1 MAVAN
6 QPFGVGAPTP
16 TPAPGSPGASAAAA
30 TSVGGAVSIRPVEGA
45 GRIRRILLA
54 TDLGSA
60 SDLAADWAFDLARTH
75 GAALLVISVIDE
87 DDLVPAG
94 TVGRSP
100 RWDQIRDD
108 RNAAAGRLV
117 ELGRASGIEVS
128 FLVWTGDVADSI
140 GSAAQAET
148 ADLVIVGSHGRGR
161 LGRLLLGSVSE
172 AVIRRAPCPV
182 LVVRPRNPAESA

>member
-6 QPFGVGAPTP
+6 QPLGVGAPV
-16 TPAPGSPGASAAAA
+16 PAPGGATPGAGVAAEL
-30 TSVGGAVSIRPVEGA
+30 IRSVEGT

-60 SDLAADWAFDLARTH
+60 SDLATDWAFDLARSH
-75 GAALLVISVIDE
+75 EAALLVISVIDE
-87 DDLVPAG
+87 VDLVPAG

-117 ELGRASGIEVS
+117 ELGRASGIDVS

-140 GSAAQAET
+140 VSAAQSES
-148 ADLVIVGSHGRGR
+148 ADIVIVGSHGRGR

-182 LVVRPRNPAESA
+182 LVVRPRNAPAVESA

>member
-1 MAVAN
+1 MAVVD
-6 QPFGVGAPTP
+6 QPQHVGIPTP
-16 TPAPGSPGASAAAA
+16 TSARTTA
-30 TSVGGAVSIRPVEGA
+30 TAGTADAIRPVETT

-60 SDLAADWAFDLARTH
+60 SDLAADWAFDLARMH
-75 GAALLVISVIDE
+75 GAALVVISVIDE

-94 TVGRSP
+94 AVGRSA

-140 GSAAQAET
+140 VSAAQAES
-148 ADLVIVGSHGRGR
+148 ADLAIVGSHGRGR

-182 LVVRPRNPAESA
+182 LVVRPTRAPETA

>member
-1 MAVAN
+1 MAVVN
-6 QPFGVGAPTP
+6 QPSAGGAPT
-16 TPAPGSPGASAAAA
+16 TAPAATTATSAAK
-30 TSVGGAVSIRPVEGA
+30 TIRPVEET

-60 SDLAADWAFDLARTH
+60 SDLATDWAFDLSRTH

-108 RNAAAGRLV
+108 RNAAASQLV
-117 ELGRASGIEVS
+117 ELGRAGGIDVS
-128 FLVWTGDVADSI
+128 FLVWTGDVAESI
-140 GSAAQAET
+140 VSAAQAES

-182 LVVRPRNPAESA
+182 LVVRPRNVPESA

>member
-1 MAVAN
+1 MAVVN
-6 QPFGVGAPTP
+6 QPLDAGAPTP
-16 TPAPGSPGASAAAA
+16 TPAATAATSAAAP
-30 TSVGGAVSIRPVEGA
+30 IRPVEET

-60 SDLAADWAFDLARTH
+60 SDLATDWAFDLARTH
-75 GAALLVISVIDE
+75 RAALLVISVIDE
-87 DDLVPAG
+87 DDVVPSGA
-94 TVGRSP
+94 VGRSP

-108 RNAAAGRLV
+108 RNAAASRLV
-117 ELGRASGIEVS
+117 ELGRAAGIDVS

-140 GSAAQAET
+140 VSAAQAES

-182 LVVRPRNPAESA
+182 LVVRPPNAPESA